1 LRFFKNEYM
10 ALIGS
15 LREKMG
21 VGVVIFVF
29 VAISA
34 FVLGDLLGN
43 NSVLLNDN
51 SVGEIAGRSIS
62 LEEYQQAIKEREANY
77 FVNFN
82 RQPSDREMPTVR
94 QQAWDML
101 ILRYAIEKEFGKTG
115 VKVTVDEIEDMLR
128 GKNVNE
134 SVKQAFTNPQTGQ
147 FDPQQVTAYMQQ
159 LNREPETSESRIRWE
174 IFQREL
180 KPGRERIKYENL
192 LIKSTYVTTAEAE
205 LDYHKQNDVAEVKYL
220 FVPYFSI
227 SDSAVTVTDADFK
240 AYYNKNKER
249 YKSEH
254 TRDLKFVQFP
264 VVASSSDSAAIK
276 EEISK
281 LASEFKTAT
290 DDSAFASLNSD
301 NSNAFAKYNLGSL
314 PAFISKDELVVG
326 AVKGPF
332 IDGSAY
338 KLVKVS
344 KIDKDTISYAR
355 ASHILIRWSDE
366 TDEAKKEAKEKA
378 RKILNDIKGGADFA
392 QQAREHGTDGSAQ
405 SGGDLGWF
413 PHAEMVKPFSDAVF
427 NASRTGVLNDVVE
440 TDFGYHII
448 SVTNTKDNTSYS
460 VAVIEREIS
469 PSDASINE
477 ALRKAEA
484 FAVELSG
491 VEDFT
496 AKAEK
501 EGYTVYEGKNI
512 GSSDRRINILSD
524 ARQVVQWLFRDAE
537 IGKVSSTFDLQ
548 ELYVVAV
555 MTGEIEKGYKPLDLI
570 KEEITPAV
578 KNEAKGKVIIEK
590 LGALKG
596 SLEEI
601 ATAFGKDASIYNMSD
616 LKIASTNMT
625 SVGFDPL
632 AIGTAFSPEGGKRT
646 KPFSAD
652 KGVLIVEM
660 LNKTIAPAI
669 ADYSSYKTSLEQAAT
684 NKNTNGIAEAIKKNA
699 NIIDNR
705 YKFY

>member
-1 LRFFKNEYM
+1 M

-51 SVGEIAGRSIS
+51 SVGEIAGKSIS
-62 LEEYQQAIKEREANY
+62 LEEYQQAVQEREANY
-77 FVNFN
+77 LVNFN
-82 RQPSDREMPTVR
+82 RQPSDREMPTIR

-101 ILRYAIEKEFGKTG
+101 ILRHAIEKQFKKTG
-115 VKVTVDEIEDMLR
+115 VEVTVDEIEDMLR

-134 SVKQAFTNPQTGQ
+134 SVRQAFTNQQTGQ
-147 FDPQQVTAYMQQ
+147 FDPQQVTSYMQQ
-159 LNREPETSESRIRWE
+159 LNSMPETSEARIRWE
-174 IFQREL
+174 IFQRDL
-180 KPGRERIKYENL
+180 KPGRSRIKYENL

-205 LDYHKQNDVAEVKYL
+205 LDYHNQNDVGEVKYL
-220 FVPYFSI
+220 FVPFFTI
-227 SDSAVTVTDADFK
+227 SDSAITVTDADLK

-249 YKSEH
+249 YESEH

-264 VVASSSDSAAIK
+264 VMASSSDSLTIK

-281 LASEFKTAT
+281 LTSEFKTAT
-290 DDSAFASLNSD
+290 DDSAFAVLNSD
-301 NSNAFAKYNLGSL
+301 NSNAYTKYNLGSL
-314 PAFISKDELVVG
+314 PGFISNEKLVAG
-326 AVKGPF
+326 TVKGPF
-332 IDGSAY
+332 IEGSAY
-338 KLVKVS
+338 KLAKVS
-344 KIDKDTISYAR
+344 KIDKDTTYYAR

-378 RKILNDIKGGADFA
+378 RKILNEIKGGADFA
-392 QQAREHGTDGSAQ
+392 QQARVHGTDGTAQ

-413 PHAEMVKPFSDAVF
+413 PRGEMVKPFADAVF
-427 NASRTGVLNDVVE
+427 NATRTGLQNDVVE

-460 VAVIEREIS
+460 IAVIEREIT

-491 VEDFT
+491 AEDFV
-496 AKAEK
+496 AKAGK
-501 EGYTVYEGKNI
+501 EGYTVYDGKNI
-512 GSSDRRINILSD
+512 GSSERRINTLAD
-524 ARQVVQWLFRDAE
+524 ARQIVQWLFRDAE
-537 IGKVSSTFDLQ
+537 KGKVSSVFDLQ

-555 MTGEIEKGYKPLDLI
+555 MTGEIEKGYKPFDLI

-578 KNEAKGKVIIEK
+578 RNEAKGKILVEK
-590 LGALKG
+590 LSALKG

-601 ATAFGKDASIYNMSD
+601 ASAFGKEASVYSMSD
-616 LKIASTNMT
+616 LKLTTNNMT
-625 SVGFDPL
+625 SVGLDPL
-632 AIGTAFSPEGGKRT
+632 AVGTAFSPEGGKRT

-660 LNKTIAPAI
+660 QNKTIAPDI
-669 ADYSSYKTSLEQAAT
+669 ADYTSYKTQLEQVAV
-684 NKNTNGIAEAIKKNA
+684 NRNTSGIGEAIKKHA

>member
-1 LRFFKNEYM
+1 MRFFKNEYM

-29 VAISA
+29 VAIAA

-62 LEEYQQAIKEREANY
+62 LEEYQQAVQEREANY
-77 FVNFN
+77 MVNYN
-82 RQPSDREMPTVR
+82 RQPGDREMPTLR
-94 QQAWDML
+94 QQAWEML
-101 ILRYAIEKEFGKTG
+101 IVRYAIEKEFEKTG
-115 VKVTVDEIEDMLR
+115 VKVTVDEIDDMIR

-134 SVKQAFTNPQTGQ
+134 GVKQAFTNPQTGQ

-159 LNREPETSESRIRWE
+159 LNSMPEGSEARIRWE
-174 IFQREL
+174 VFQRDL
-180 KPGRERIKYENL
+180 RPGRSRIKYENL
-192 LIKSTYVTTAEAE
+192 LIKSAYVTTAEAE
-205 LDYHKQNDVAEVKYL
+205 VDYHIQNDVAEVKYL
-220 FVPYFSI
+220 FVPFFAI
-227 SDSAVTVTDADFK
+227 SDSAVTLTDSDYK
-240 AYYNKNKER
+240 EYYAKNKER
-249 YKSEH
+249 YNSEH
-254 TRDLKFVQFP
+254 TRDVKFVQFP
-264 VVASSSDSAAIK
+264 VIASSSDSAAIK

-281 LASEFKTAT
+281 LTSEFTTAT

-301 NSNAFAKYNLGSL
+301 NSNAFVKYNLGTL
-314 PAFISKDELVVG
+314 PPFISKDELVAG
-326 AVKGPF
+326 RVKGPF
-332 IDGSAY
+332 IDGSSY

-344 KIDKDTISYAR
+344 KVGKDTTDYAR
-355 ASHILIRWSDE
+355 AAHILIRWSD
-366 TDEAKKEAKEKA
+366 TSDAAKKEAKEKA

-392 QQAREHGTDGSAQ
+392 QQAREHGTDGTAQ

-413 PHAEMVKPFSDAVF
+413 PRGEMVKPFNDAVF
-427 NASRTGVLNDVVE
+427 NATRTGLVNDVVE

-448 SVTNTKDNTSYS
+448 SVTNTKDNSSYS
-460 VAVIEREIS
+460 IAVIEREIS

-491 VEDFT
+491 VEEFT
-496 AKAEK
+496 ATAEK
-501 EGYTVYEGKNI
+501 EGYSVYEGKNI
-512 GSSDRRINILSD
+512 TSSERRINTLSD

-537 IGKVSSTFDLQ
+537 VGKVSTVFDLQ
-548 ELYVVAV
+548 DLYVVAV

-578 KNEAKGKVIIEK
+578 RNEVKGKMLVEK
-590 LGALKG
+590 LSGLTG
-596 SLEEI
+596 SLEEM
-601 ATAFGKDASIYNMSD
+601 ATAFGKDATVYSMSD
-616 LKIASTNMT
+616 LKLSTNNMT

-632 AIGTAFSPEGGKRT
+632 AVGTAFSPESGKRT
-646 KPFSAD
+646 KPFSAT

-660 LNKTIAPAI
+660 QNKTIAPAI
-669 ADYSSYKTSLEQAAT
+669 ADYTSNKTQLEQVA
-684 NKNTNGIAEAIKKNA
+684 KNRNTSGVGEAIKKHA
-699 NIIDNR
+699 NITDNR
-705 YKFY
+705 YKYY